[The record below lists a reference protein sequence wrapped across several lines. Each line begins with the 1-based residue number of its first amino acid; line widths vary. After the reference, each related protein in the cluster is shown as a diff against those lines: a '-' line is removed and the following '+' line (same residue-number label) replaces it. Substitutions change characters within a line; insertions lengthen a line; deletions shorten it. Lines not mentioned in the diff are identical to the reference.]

1 MKSNLSL
8 IGNNPVCCLSYFLYS
23 RFCLAF
29 SSCNSPGVVS
39 NNYPVLIWH
48 TWIFF
53 KVITNYVLFCV
64 FLRLIGVIS
73 QKGLGNVV
81 LEILTQ
87 SYLFST
93 KDLDQIV
100 AMIWQIND
108 SSRSGSHQAS
118 SMTKCDVSF

>member
-1 MKSNLSL
+1 M
-8 IGNNPVCCLSYFLYS
+8 
-23 RFCLAF
+23 
-29 SSCNSPGVVS
+29 
-39 NNYPVLIWH
+39 
-48 TWIFF
+48 
-53 KVITNYVLFCV
+53 LFCV

-108 SSRSGSHQAS
+108 SSRLGSHQAS